1 MIKNKMVECMIGSE
15 KKIENQ
21 RKRNTNILY

>member
-1 MIKNKMVECMIGSE
+1 MIKNKIVECMIGSE
-15 KKIENQ
+15 KKNENQ